1 MVVRKI
7 SKQLSSRLMKM
18 QRTCLRRLCHPHFL
32 KEKSLTLSRRR
43 RSCCSK
49 LTSRSKTRWSLSGP
63 LMNKVKIP
71 WLHLIRAAE
80 RTTCRLSSQRL
91 EMKPWSS
98 LLKRVLSLPRNW
110 QVGSWQVL
118 SRFNNCFQLRNSMDL
133 RTHAH
138 SKPPSRHTDKPL
150 TLRKRHH
157 SFLKNCKAS
166 SKVSREELVRKDYKP
181 CRPEWNSTETWLKTL
196 FHNKRSG
203 NTVFSQMQKALLSRQ
218 RNTRT
223 SVTTLLWRIWALSF
237 WRMSMLSRACHV

>member
-1 MVVRKI
+1 MKGLGKAKKSKWRISIIWRIIGSITRNCLWLYQERRKLYFTARHLRKGRKLMSRKSTSTLKTSMVVRKI

-181 CRPEWNSTETWLKTL
+181 CRPE
-196 FHNKRSG
+196 
-203 NTVFSQMQKALLSRQ
+203 
-218 RNTRT
+218 
-223 SVTTLLWRIWALSF
+223 
-237 WRMSMLSRACHV
+237 